1 MTLANLSKPK
11 AKSVLGIDASTNS
24 IAFCKI
30 VDGKPTSWGEI
41 EFEGSDVFS
50 RLLDAKRKVHA
61 LHDIINA
68 DVIALESAIM
78 VRSAGTAIKM
88 AYVFGAILGELL
100 DDSMEV
106 RTATPSQWQNFI
118 GNKSFSR
125 EQKAAIRK
133 EFPSKSESWYK
144 NKIRE
149 RRKEF
154 TMDFA
159 ATIGVKTNNN
169 NVGDAVGIS
178 YYTWHALSTNEGF

>member
-1 MTLANLSKPK
+1 VTLAHLSKPK
-11 AKSVLGIDASTNS
+11 ANSVLG

-41 EFEGSDVFS
+41 EFTGSDVFA

-68 DVIALESAIM
+68 DVIAMESAIM

-106 RTATPSQWQNFI
+106 RTAAPSQWQNFI
-118 GNKSFSR
+118 GNKPFSKA
-125 EQKAAIRK
+125 QKDQVK
-133 EFPSKSESWYK
+133 KNFPGKSESWYK

-149 RRKEF
+149 MRKQY

-159 ATIGVKTNNN
+159 ATLGVQTDNN
-169 NVGDAVGIS
+169 NVGDAVGIA
-178 YYTWHALSTNEGF
+178 YYTWYSLSTN

>member
-1 MTLANLSKPK
+1 MPK

-30 VDGKPTSWGEI
+30 ENGKPVSWGEI
-41 EFEGSDVFS
+41 IFEGADVFE

-68 DVIALESAIM
+68 DVIAMEAAIM
-78 VRSAGTAIKM
+78 VRSAATAIKM

-106 RTATPSQWQNFI
+106 RTAAPSQWQNFI
-118 GNKSFSR
+118 GNKSFTR
-125 EQKAAIRK
+125 AQKAELRK
-133 EFPSKSESWYK
+133 EFPGKSESWYK
-144 NKIRE
+144 NKIRDL
-149 RRKEF
+149 RKQV

-159 ATIGVKTNNN
+159 ATLGVETDNN
-169 NVGDAVGIS
+169 NVGDAVGIA
-178 YYTWHALSTNEGF
+178 YYTWHALSTH